1 MKKEVKYSFQKLW
14 HRLLDINMTKQEL
27 ADQAGISVSSLARL
41 KKGIPLSYDR
51 MVRICEVVNVS
62 DIKEILEEI

>member
-1 MKKEVKYSFQKLW
+1 MERETKYNFSKLW

-41 KKGIPLSYDR
+41 KKGIPFSYDR
-51 MVRICEVVNVS
+51 MVRICEVVDVN
-62 DIKEILEEI
+62 DIKDILEEM